1 MTIEQNEA
9 SPLALP
15 PAPDLAL
22 PDGGRSQAATLDP
35 VIVSLRRRPDR
46 WQKVVRELAKVGI
59 ARPAKFIAVD
69 GTTLSEQTLASLV
82 HNVCE
87 LSTSPTSHT
96 QLTRPAIGC
105 FLSHLQIWR
114 RLLDGNRDCLVVL
127 EDDVVPSPHYSA
139 AYACEI
145 LSSIPADADLVLLGC
160 TIMAGLAEKT
170 AARSLSRV
178 YYFNGTYAYL
188 ITRKGCANL
197 LPHLLPMRAHID
209 HQISAA
215 LVKHPQSLFAY
226 AATPSLFDHDFSSW
240 SDAYVPITGSEQAD
254 RQLETLLTSARQAL
268 RSDGVCPS
276 QE

>member
-1 MTIEQNEA
+1 MTIEQDVP
-9 SPLALP
+9 SQLALL
-15 PAPDLAL
+15 PATDFVLA
-22 PDGGRSQAATLDP
+22 DGGRPQAANLEP

-46 WQKVVRELAKVGI
+46 WQKVVHELAKVGI

-69 GTTLSEQTLASLV
+69 GATLSEPELASLV
-82 HNVCE
+82 HNVRE
-87 LSTSPTSHT
+87 LSNSPTSHT

-105 FLSHLQIWR
+105 FLSHLQIWQ
-114 RLLDGNRDCLVVL
+114 RLLDGNREYLVIL

-139 AYACEI
+139 AYAREI

-170 AARSLSRV
+170 ATRSLSRV

-215 LVKHPQSLFAY
+215 LVKLPQSLFAY

-240 SDAYVPITGSEQAD
+240 SDAYVPIAGGEQAD
-254 RQLETLLTSARQAL
+254 RQLESLLTSARQAL
-268 RSDGVCPS
+268 RRDGGCPS
-276 QE
+276 KE